1 MRHVDLVL
9 RPWEEDDAA
18 ALGRAITES
27 LDHLRP
33 WMPWAALEPQTDA
46 ARRGWIRE
54 VRRLRAAGGDRVY
67 GMWLGD
73 DVVGG
78 CGLHDRIDATAM
90 EIGYWVHVGYTRRGL
105 AKEAVRQLC
114 AEAFT
119 LPGIE
124 HVEIHHDRANV
135 ASGAV
140 AAAAGFSFVSEHPQP
155 PDAPGNEGVE
165 LVWRLDRPDP

>member
-1 MRHVDLVL
+1 MPRVDLVL
-9 RPWEEDDAA
+9 RVWEEDDAP
-18 ALGRAITES
+18 ALGRAVTES
-27 LDHLRP
+27 LEHLRP
-33 WMPWAALEPQTDA
+33 WMPWAAFEPQSIS

-54 VRRLRAAGGDRVY
+54 VRRQCAAGGDRVY

-78 CGLHDRIDATAM
+78 CGLHDRLGPAAL
-90 EIGYWVHVGYTRRGL
+90 EIGYWVHVGFTRRGL

-114 AEAFT
+114 AEAFAR
-119 LPGIE
+119 PRIE

-140 AAAAGFSFVSEHPQP
+140 AAAAGFSFVSEHPRP

-165 LVWRLDRPDP
+165 MIWRLDRSAA